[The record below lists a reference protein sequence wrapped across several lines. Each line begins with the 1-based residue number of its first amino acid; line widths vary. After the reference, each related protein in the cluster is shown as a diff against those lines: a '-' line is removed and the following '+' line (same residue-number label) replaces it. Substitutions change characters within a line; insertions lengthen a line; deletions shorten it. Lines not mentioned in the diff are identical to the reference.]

1 MSITINLI
9 CFDINYSD
17 NKLEINEE
25 NFFKLYYNNNDFPS
39 PLTLIKN
46 FLYDNKKA
54 QIQKVKKTSSKIEI
68 EFLFQVNEKK
78 KVFYNIIILH
88 DFTRIYNICLAS
100 DGYLIF
106 FSSENQIYKKKLDNI
121 IEYIKESCDVETK
134 AYIINV
140 YKDKCLENNE
150 INSINQYLENKKII
164 YYFYQIHN
172 DDGDGNNNE
181 IKWEEKINENE
192 ESSITFEELIKK
204 SYIEKTRRFSGVSLY
219 YDPKSG
225 SGKSKC
231 LIY

>member
-25 NFFKLYYNNNDFPS
+25 NFFKLKNNNDFLS
-39 PLTLIKN
+39 PLTIIKN
-46 FLYDNKKA
+46 FLFVNKKA
-54 QIQKVKKTSSKIEI
+54 EIKKVKKTSSKIEI

-106 FSSENQIYKKKLDNI
+106 FSSENQKYKKKLDNI

-134 AYIINV
+134 TYIINV

-172 DDGDGNNNE
+172 DDNGNKSE
-181 IKWEEKINENE
+181 INSEEKINENE

-219 YDPKSG
+219 YDPKSA